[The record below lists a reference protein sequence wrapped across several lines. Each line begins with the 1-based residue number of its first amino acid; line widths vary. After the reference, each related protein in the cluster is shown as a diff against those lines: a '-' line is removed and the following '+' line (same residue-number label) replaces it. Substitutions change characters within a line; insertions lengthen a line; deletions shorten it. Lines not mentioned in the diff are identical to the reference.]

1 MSRFP
6 APAAALAVAVLA
18 VVAAGCSN
26 GGGHPTATAAKPKA
40 SAPCK
45 LNAAQRRTVALALAD
60 IQHLRRIQA
69 PMQSFSE
76 RGAPQQE
83 QVTGK
88 FLLDLGTS
96 KLPVSVFSRL
106 LHQAK
111 VATRLCGDCGSS
123 LETEEPV
130 LGSRSG
136 LTSGQTCG

>member
-1 MSRFP
+1 MPRFL
-6 APAAALAVAVLA
+6 PAAAVVAVLA
-18 VVAAGCSN
+18 VLASGCSG
-26 GGGHPTATAAKPKA
+26 GGGHSAATPTTTAASS

-45 LNAAQRRTVALALAD
+45 LTAAQRHTVALALAD
-60 IQHLRRIQA
+60 IRHLRRIQA
-69 PMQSFSE
+69 PVQTYSQ
-76 RGAPQQE
+76 RGAPGQE
-83 QVTGK
+83 QATGQ

-96 KLPVSVFSRL
+96 KLPVTVFSRL

-130 LGSRSG
+130 LGNRSG